1 MAFLDE
7 NIKGQ
12 LKQYFSYINE
22 SVSFNFKY
30 TDNDKGKEIKGFLE
44 EITELSENLTLI
56 IDDSLEYRENSFE
69 IYFKNK
75 ATGMVFSGI
84 PSGHEFNSF
93 ILAILSLFGLGNKLT
108 EEQKEK
114 VSSIKDKKYIE
125 VFITLSC
132 TLCPEVVQGL
142 NLIALNNEN
151 IVSNMIDGNCYIQEM
166 TKKKIS
172 VSPTIYVNGEF
183 VTSGKQ
189 SIDNLIDILK

>member
-30 TDNDKGKEIKGFLE
+30 TDNDKGREIKGFLE
-44 EITELSENLTLI
+44 EITKLSENLTI
-56 IDDSLEYRENSFE
+56 VMDDSLEYRENSFE

-93 ILAILSLFGLGNKLT
+93 ILSILSLFGLGNKLT

-114 VSSIKDKKYIE
+114 VNSIKDKKYIE

-166 TKKKIS
+166 KEKKIS
-172 VSPTIYVNGEF
+172 VSPTIYVNGKF

>member
-44 EITELSENLTLI
+44 EIVELSENLTLI

-114 VSSIKDKKYIE
+114 VSSIKDKK
-125 VFITLSC
+125 C
-132 TLCPEVVQGL
+132 
-142 NLIALNNEN
+142 LIHLEL
-151 IVSNMIDGNCYIQEM
+151 I
-166 TKKKIS
+166 
-172 VSPTIYVNGEF
+172 F
-183 VTSGKQ
+183 V
-189 SIDNLIDILK
+189 

>member
-22 SVSFNFKY
+22 SISFNFKY

-56 IDDSLEYRENSFE
+56 IDNSLEYRENSFE

-166 TKKKIS
+166 KEKKIS
-172 VSPTIYVNGEF
+172 VSPTIYVNGKF